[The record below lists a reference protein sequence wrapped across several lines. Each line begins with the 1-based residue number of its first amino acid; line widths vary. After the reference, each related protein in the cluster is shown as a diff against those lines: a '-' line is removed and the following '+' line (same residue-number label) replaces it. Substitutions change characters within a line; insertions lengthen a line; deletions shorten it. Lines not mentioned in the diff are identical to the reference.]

1 MPVDL
6 KNEHSIF
13 SKTNGARMF
22 FFFFFGSL
30 GHVGD
35 CYIKLSSFVMFSNSL
50 KLSCNVEINI
60 QALAEFSTMTGL
72 H

>member
-1 MPVDL
+1 MNTVSFL
-6 KNEHSIF
+6 KRTALEC
-13 SKTNGARMF
+13 
-22 FFFFFGSL
+22 FFFFGSL